1 MTDRLIDIHTH
12 DLTASAPSII
22 SVEPGA
28 EFIPGKRYSVGIHPY
43 TLGSGGAPD
52 TERLWTDAARPEVVA
67 IGETGID
74 RLKGGLIERQLDIL
88 RVHIDISEQ
97 LGKPLI
103 MHVVKGFTEV
113 VALRIEMKPRQR
125 WIVHGFRGKPELARE
140 LLRHGFDLSLGERF
154 NSRTA
159 AMIPA
164 DRLWVETDT
173 SPLSIAEIAA
183 RVASCR
189 DGGWRFGQ
197 V

>member
-28 EFIPGKRYSVGIHPY
+28 EFIPGKRYSAGIHPY
-43 TLGSGGAPD
+43 TLGSGVTPD
-52 TERLWTDAARPEVVA
+52 TERLWADAARPEVVA
-67 IGETGID
+67 IGEAGID
-74 RLKGGLIERQLDIL
+74 KLRGGLIERQLDIL
-88 RVHIDISEQ
+88 RTHIEISEQ

-103 MHVVKGFTEV
+103 MHVVKGFPEV
-113 VALRIEMKPRQR
+113 IALRIEMKPRQR

-154 NSRTA
+154 NSLTA

-173 SPLSIAEIAA
+173 SPLSIAAIAA

-189 DGGWRFGQ
+189 DDGWRFGQ

>member
-12 DLTASAPSII
+12 NPEAAFPSVI
-22 SVEPGA
+22 SVKPGA
-28 EFIPGKRYSVGIHPY
+28 EFIAGKRYSVGIHPY
-43 TLGSGGAPD
+43 SLAEDDVIPI
-52 TERLWTDAARPEVVA
+52 ELLRMDAERPEVVA

-74 RLKGGLIERQLDIL
+74 KLKGGPVDRQIEIFEIHAEL
-88 RVHIDISEQ
+88 SER

-103 MHVVKGFTEV
+103 LHVVKGFAEV
-113 VALRIEMKPRQR
+113 IALKRKIKPRQQ

-154 NSRTA
+154 NKDTA
-159 AMIPA
+159 AIIPA
-164 DRLWVETDT
+164 EHLWVETDN

-189 DGGWRFGQ
+189 RDGWRFGK